1 MYQPTKKT
9 KRIAV
14 RIDDKMRQEIEELSD
29 INCKPA
35 SEIIRA
41 LIRHALDEMDVMEEE
56 IDENLSSL

>member
-1 MYQPTKKT
+1 MQ
-9 KRIAV
+9 
-14 RIDDKMRQEIEELSD
+14 QEIEELSE

>member
-14 RIDDKMRQEIEELSD
+14 RIDDQMRKEIEELSE